1 MSTNARIS
9 LIGMYN
15 YEPKLFDALLLP
27 EGYDKETFI
36 NSLLLEHGE
45 KCVMY
50 SNPDFM
56 RNAIGVWGKKWE
68 LELSKIYEA
77 LTAKYDPI
85 YNYDRFEE
93 IEDGRTKQYTSKVV
107 GTRKA
112 TDKPDYT
119 DNTTHNETDNATHN
133 ETNNATHNE
142 TNNRTLGGTE
152 TYTASDT
159 NEHTVS
165 ADNSSAYQADS
176 KDMIINNDQTT
187 TNNTDNQTVNGTN
200 NQTVNGTNNQTVNAT
215 NNRRVQ
221 GTTQDLNETTG
232 TDTTDNEKETNKH
245 TAHIYGNVGVTT
257 SAQMVTEVLKQRF
270 TYNLYATATR
280 LFANELLIGIY

>member
-1 MSTNARIS
+1 MSTASRLS

-15 YEPKLFDALLLP
+15 YMPTLFDELTLP
-27 EGYDKETFI
+27 DGYDKDTFI

-56 RNAIGVWGKKWE
+56 RETIGVWAKKWE
-68 LELSKIYEA
+68 LELTKIYEA

-85 YNYDRFEE
+85 FNYDRFED
-93 IEDGRTKQYTSKVV
+93 IEDGRTKQHTSKVS
-107 GTRKA
+107 GSRKT
-112 TDKPDYT
+112 TDKPDFSDNISLNKT
-119 DNTTHNETDNATHN
+119 DN
-133 ETNNATHNE
+133 
-142 TNNRTLGGTE
+142 RTSGGTE
-152 TYTASDT
+152 TVTANDT

-176 KDMIINNDQTT
+176 KDMIINNDHTT
-187 TNNTDNQTVNGTN
+187 TSNTDNQTVN
-200 NQTVNGTNNQTVNAT
+200 AS
-215 NNRRVQ
+215 NNRHVQ

-232 TDTTDNEKETNKH
+232 TDTSDSESENNKH

-257 SAQMVTEVLKQRF
+257 SAQMVTEVIKQRF
-270 TYNLYATATR
+270 SINLYGTAIR

>member
-1 MSTNARIS
+1 MSTNARMS

-15 YEPKLFDALLLP
+15 YNPKLFDALLLP

-50 SNPDFM
+50 SDPDFM
-56 RNAIGVWGKKWE
+56 YAAIGVWGKKWE
-68 LELSKIYEA
+68 LELTKIYEA

-93 IEDGRTKQYTSKVV
+93 IEDGRTKDYTSKVS
-107 GTRKA
+107 GTRKT
-112 TDKPDYT
+112 TDRADYS
-119 DNTTHNETDNATHN
+119 DDTTHNETDN
-133 ETNNATHNE
+133 
-142 TNNRTLGGTE
+142 RTSNGTE
-152 TYTASDT
+152 TATANDT

-176 KDMIINNDQTT
+176 KDLINNNDKTT
-187 TNNTDNQTVNGTN
+187 TNNTDNQTI
-200 NQTVNGTNNQTVNAT
+200 NAS
-215 NNRRVQ
+215 NNRHVQ

-232 TDTTDNEKETNKH
+232 SDTTDNENETNKH
-245 TAHIYGNVGVTT
+245 TAHIYGNIGVTT
-257 SAQMVTEVLKQRF
+257 SAQMVTEVIRQRF
-270 TYNLYATATR
+270 SINLYATAAR

>member
-1 MSTNARIS
+1 MSTNARMS

-15 YEPKLFDALLLP
+15 YNPKLFDALLLP

-50 SNPDFM
+50 SDPDFM
-56 RNAIGVWGKKWE
+56 YAAIGEKKKKWE
-68 LELSKIYEA
+68 LELTKIYEA

-93 IEDGRTKQYTSKVV
+93 IEDGRTKDYTSKVS
-107 GTRKA
+107 GTRKT
-112 TDKPDYT
+112 TDRADYS
-119 DNTTHNETDNATHN
+119 DDTTHNETDN
-133 ETNNATHNE
+133 
-142 TNNRTLGGTE
+142 RTSNGTE
-152 TYTASDT
+152 TATANDT

-176 KDMIINNDQTT
+176 KDLINNNDKTT
-187 TNNTDNQTVNGTN
+187 TNNTDNQTI
-200 NQTVNGTNNQTVNAT
+200 NAS
-215 NNRRVQ
+215 NKRHVQ

-232 TDTTDNEKETNKH
+232 SDTTDNENETNKH
-245 TAHIYGNVGVTT
+245 TAHIYGNIGVTT
-257 SAQMVTEVLKQRF
+257 SAQMVTEVIRQRF
-270 TYNLYATATR
+270 SINLYATAAR

>member
-1 MSTNARIS
+1 MSTASRLS

-15 YEPKLFDALLLP
+15 YMPTLFDELTLP
-27 EGYDKETFI
+27 DGYNKETFI

-56 RNAIGVWGKKWE
+56 HDAIGVWSKKWE
-68 LELSKIYEA
+68 LELTKIYEA

-85 YNYDRFEE
+85 FNYDRYEE

-107 GTRKA
+107 GSRKA

-119 DNTTHNETDNATHN
+119 D
-133 ETNNATHNE
+133 NATHNE

-152 TYTASDT
+152 TFTASDT

-187 TNNTDNQTVNGTN
+187 TNNTDNQTVNGS
-200 NQTVNGTNNQTVNAT
+200 
-215 NNRRVQ
+215 NNRHVQ

-232 TDTTDNEKETNKH
+232 TDTSDSESENNKH
-245 TAHIYGNVGVTT
+245 TAHLYGNIGVTT
-257 SAQMVTEVLKQRF
+257 SAQMVTEILKQRF
-270 TYNLYATATR
+270 QYNLYATATR

>member
-1 MSTNARIS
+1 MSTNARLS

-15 YEPKLFDALLLP
+15 YMPTLFDALILP
-27 EGYDKETFI
+27 DGYNKETFI

-50 SNPDFM
+50 SDPDFM
-56 RNAIGVWGKKWE
+56 YSAIGIWGKKWE
-68 LELSKIYEA
+68 LELTKIYEA

-85 YNYDRFEE
+85 YNYDRFED

-107 GTRKA
+107 GSRKA

-119 DNTTHNETDNATHN
+119 DNTTHNETDNRTSSGN
-133 ETNNATHNE
+133 ETV
-142 TNNRTLGGTE
+142 
-152 TYTASDT
+152 TASDT

-176 KDMIINNDQTT
+176 KDLINNNDHTT
-187 TNNTDNQTVNGTN
+187 TSNTDNQTVN
-200 NQTVNGTNNQTVNAT
+200 AS

-221 GTTQDLNETTG
+221 GTTQDLSETTG
-232 TDTTDNEKETNKH
+232 TDTSDSESENNKH
-245 TAHIYGNVGVTT
+245 TAHIYGNIGVTT
-257 SAQMVTEVLKQRF
+257 SAQMVTEVIKQRF
-270 TYNLYATATR
+270 SINLYATAAR

>member
-1 MSTNARIS
+1 MSTASRLS

-15 YEPKLFDALLLP
+15 YMPTLFDELTLP
-27 EGYDKETFI
+27 DGYDKDTFI

-50 SNPDFM
+50 SDPDFM
-56 RNAIGVWGKKWE
+56 RDAIGVWCKKWD
-68 LELSKIYEA
+68 LELTKIYEA

-85 YNYDRFEE
+85 FNYDRYEN

-107 GTRKA
+107 GSRKA
-112 TDKPDYT
+112 TDKPNYS
-119 DNTTHNETDNATHN
+119 DNVAHNS
-133 ETNNATHNE
+133 TNNIIMN
-142 TNNRTLGGTE
+142 GTE
-152 TYTASDT
+152 TVIASDT

-176 KDMIINNDQTT
+176 KDLIVNNDQTT
-187 TNNTDNQTVNGTN
+187 TNSTDNQTVNGS
-200 NQTVNGTNNQTVNAT
+200 
-215 NNRRVQ
+215 NNRHVQ

-232 TDTTDNEKETNKH
+232 TDTSDNENETNKH
-245 TAHIYGNVGVTT
+245 TAHIYGNIGVTT
-257 SAQMVTEVLKQRF
+257 SAQMVSEVIRQRF
-270 TYNLYATATR
+270 SINLYVTATR

>member
-1 MSTNARIS
+1 MSTASRLS

-15 YEPKLFDALLLP
+15 YMPTLFDSLTLP
-27 EGYDKETFI
+27 DGYDKETFI

-50 SNPDFM
+50 TNPDFM
-56 RNAIGVWGKKWE
+56 HDAIGVWGKKWE
-68 LELSKIYEA
+68 LELTKIYEA

-85 YNYDRFEE
+85 FNYDRFEE

-107 GTRKA
+107 GSRKA

-119 DNTTHNETDNATHN
+119 DNTTHNETDNRTSSGN
-133 ETNNATHNE
+133 ETV
-142 TNNRTLGGTE
+142 
-152 TYTASDT
+152 TANDT

-176 KDMIINNDQTT
+176 KDLINNNDHTT
-187 TNNTDNQTVNGTN
+187 TSNTDNQTVN
-200 NQTVNGTNNQTVNAT
+200 AS

-232 TDTTDNEKETNKH
+232 TDTSDSESENNKH
-245 TAHIYGNVGVTT
+245 TAHIYGNIGVTT

>member
-1 MSTNARIS
+1 MSTNARMS

-15 YEPKLFDALLLP
+15 YNPKLFDALILP
-27 EGYDKETFI
+27 DGYDKETFI

-56 RNAIGVWGKKWE
+56 RDAIGVWGKKWE
-68 LELSKIYEA
+68 LELTKIYEA

-85 YNYDRFEE
+85 FNYDRFEE

-119 DNTTHNETDNATHN
+119 DNTTHNETD
-133 ETNNATHNE
+133 NATHNE

-187 TNNTDNQTVNGTN
+187 TNNTDNQTVNGS
-200 NQTVNGTNNQTVNAT
+200 NNQTVNAS

-221 GTTQDLNETTG
+221 GTTQDLSETTG
-232 TDTTDNEKETNKH
+232 TDTSDSESETNKH
-245 TAHIYGNVGVTT
+245 TAHIYGNIGVTT

>member
-1 MSTNARIS
+1 MSTNARLS
-9 LIGMYN
+9 LIGLYN
-15 YEPKLFDALLLP
+15 YMPTLFDALILP
-27 EGYDKETFI
+27 DGYNKETFV

-50 SNPDFM
+50 SDPDFM
-56 RNAIGVWGKKWE
+56 YAAIGVWGKKWE
-68 LELSKIYEA
+68 LELTKIYEA

-85 YNYDRFEE
+85 FNYDRYEE
-93 IEDGRTKQYTSKVV
+93 IEDGRTKAYTSKVV
-107 GTRKA
+107 GSRKT

-119 DNTTHNETDNATHN
+119 DTTTHNETDIAS
-133 ETNNATHNE
+133 HNE
-142 TNNRTLGGTE
+142 TNNRTINGTE
-152 TYTASDT
+152 TTTTNGT

-176 KDMIINNDQTT
+176 KDLITNSDHTT
-187 TNNTDNQTVNGTN
+187 TNSTDNQTVNGS
-200 NQTVNGTNNQTVNAT
+200 NNQTVNAS

-221 GTTQDLNETTG
+221 GTTQDLSETTG
-232 TDTTDNEKETNKH
+232 TDTSDSESENNKH
-245 TAHIYGNVGVTT
+245 TAHLYGNIGVTT

>member
-1 MSTNARIS
+1 MSTNARLS
-9 LIGMYN
+9 LIGLYN
-15 YEPKLFDALLLP
+15 YMPTLFDALILP
-27 EGYDKETFI
+27 DGYDKETFI

-50 SNPDFM
+50 SDPDFM
-56 RNAIGVWGKKWE
+56 YAAIGVWGKKWE
-68 LELSKIYEA
+68 LELTKIYEA

-85 YNYDRFEE
+85 FNYDRFEE
-93 IEDGRTKQYTSKVV
+93 IEDGRTKKYTSKVV
-107 GTRKA
+107 GSRKA
-112 TDKPDYT
+112 TDKPNYT
-119 DNTTHNETDNATHN
+119 DNATHNETDNVTHN

-152 TYTASDT
+152 TYKASDT

-176 KDMIINNDQTT
+176 KDMIINNNQTT
-187 TNNTDNQTVNGTN
+187 TNNTDNQTVNGS
-200 NQTVNGTNNQTVNAT
+200 NNQTVNASNNQT
-215 NNRRVQ
+215 VNALNNRHVQ

-232 TDTTDNEKETNKH
+232 TDTSDNENETNKH
-245 TAHIYGNVGVTT
+245 TAHIYGNIGVTT
-257 SAQMVTEVLKQRF
+257 SAQMVTEVIRQRF
-270 TYNLYATATR
+270 SINLYATAAR

>member
-1 MSTNARIS
+1 MSTASRLS

-15 YEPKLFDALLLP
+15 YMPSLFDELSLP
-27 EGYDKETFI
+27 DGYDKDTFI

-56 RNAIGVWGKKWE
+56 RDAIGVWGKKWE
-68 LELSKIYEA
+68 LELAKIYEA

-85 YNYDRFEE
+85 FNYDRFEDV
-93 IEDGRTKQYTSKVV
+93 EDGRTKQYTSKVT
-107 GTRKA
+107 GSRKA
-112 TDKPDYT
+112 TDKPDYS
-119 DNTTHNETDNATHN
+119 DNTTHNETDN
-133 ETNNATHNE
+133 
-142 TNNRTLGGTE
+142 RTANGTE
-152 TYTASDT
+152 TVTANDT

-187 TNNTDNQTVNGTN
+187 INNTDNQTVN
-200 NQTVNGTNNQTVNAT
+200 AS
-215 NNRRVQ
+215 NNRHVQ

-232 TDTTDNEKETNKH
+232 TDTSDSESENNKH
-245 TAHIYGNVGVTT
+245 TAHIYGNIGVTT

-270 TYNLYATATR
+270 QYNLYATATR

>member
-1 MSTNARIS
+1 MSTNARLS
-9 LIGMYN
+9 LIGLYN
-15 YEPKLFDALLLP
+15 YMPTLFDELSLP
-27 EGYDKETFI
+27 DGYNKETFI

-45 KCVMY
+45 KCVLY

-56 RNAIGVWGKKWE
+56 HDAIGVWGKKWE
-68 LELSKIYEA
+68 LELTKIYEA
-77 LTAKYDPI
+77 LTAKYNPI
-85 YNYDRFEE
+85 FNYDRFEE
-93 IEDGRTKQYTSKVV
+93 IEDGRTKDYTSKVS
-107 GTRKA
+107 GTRKT

-119 DNTTHNETDNATHN
+119 DNVSHNETGNTSY
-133 ETNNATHNE
+133 NE
-142 TNNRTLGGTE
+142 TNNRTANGTE
-152 TYTASDT
+152 TATANDT

-187 TNNTDNQTVNGTN
+187 TNNTDNQTVNGS
-200 NQTVNGTNNQTVNAT
+200 NNQTVNAS

-221 GTTQDLNETTG
+221 GTTQDLSETTG
-232 TDTTDNEKETNKH
+232 TDTSDSESETNKH
-245 TAHIYGNVGVTT
+245 TAHIYGNIGVTT

>member
-1 MSTNARIS
+1 
-9 LIGMYN
+9 MYN

-50 SNPDFM
+50 SDPDFM
-56 RNAIGVWGKKWE
+56 YAAIGVWGKKWE
-68 LELSKIYEA
+68 LELTKIYEA

-93 IEDGRTKQYTSKVV
+93 IEDGRTKDYTSKVS

-112 TDKPDYT
+112 TDKADYS
-119 DNTTHNETDNATHN
+119 DNTTHNETGNASY
-133 ETNNATHNE
+133 NE
-142 TNNRTLGGTE
+142 TNNRTANGTE
-152 TYTASDT
+152 TATANDT

-176 KDMIINNDQTT
+176 KDLIVNNDHTT
-187 TNNTDNQTVNGTN
+187 TNSTDNQTVNGSN
-200 NQTVNGTNNQTVNAT
+200 NNTVNGS
-215 NNRRVQ
+215 NNRHVQ
-221 GTTQDLNETTG
+221 GTTQDLNETSG
-232 TDTTDNEKETNKH
+232 TDTTDNENETNKH
-245 TAHIYGNVGVTT
+245 TAHIYGNIGVTT
-257 SAQMVTEVLKQRF
+257 SAQMVTEVIRQRF
-270 TYNLYATATR
+270 SINLYATAAR

>member
-1 MSTNARIS
+1 MSTMSRIT

-15 YEPKLFDALLLP
+15 YEPKLFDALILP

-50 SNPDFM
+50 SDPDFM
-56 RNAIGVWGKKWE
+56 YAAIGVWGKKWE
-68 LELSKIYEA
+68 LELTKIYEA

-93 IEDGRTKQYTSKVV
+93 IEDGRTKQYTSKMS
-107 GTRKA
+107 GTRKT

-119 DNTTHNETDNATHN
+119 DNATHSETDNATRN
-133 ETNNATHNE
+133 ESANNSYNE
-142 TNNRTLGGTE
+142 RDDRTSNGTE
-152 TYTASDT
+152 TATANDT

-176 KDMIINNDQTT
+176 KDLINNNERTT
-187 TNNTDNQTVNGTN
+187 TNNSDNRTVNGSNNNTVNTTN
-200 NQTVNGTNNQTVNAT
+200 NQTVNGS
-215 NNRRVQ
+215 NNRHVQ

-232 TDTTDNEKETNKH
+232 TDTSDNENETNKH
-245 TAHIYGNVGVTT
+245 TAHIYGNIGVTT
-257 SAQMVTEVLKQRF
+257 SSAMVAEVVKQR
-270 TYNLYATATR
+270 YQMNLYSTAGR

>member
-1 MSTNARIS
+1 MSTASRLT
-9 LIGMYN
+9 LIGLYN
-15 YEPKLFDALLLP
+15 FKPDLFEALILP
-27 EGYDKETFI
+27 NGYNKETFI
-36 NSLLLEHGE
+36 DSLLLEHGE

-50 SNPDFM
+50 ADPDFM
-56 RNAIGVWGKKWE
+56 YAAIGAWGAKWSLE
-68 LELSKIYEA
+68 LEKIYEA
-77 LTAKYDPI
+77 LSAKYDPI
-85 YNYDRFEE
+85 FNYDRFED

-107 GTRKA
+107 GSRKA

-119 DNTTHNETDNATHN
+119 DNMTHNETD
-133 ETNNATHNE
+133 NATHNE

-176 KDMIINNDQTT
+176 KDMINNNDQTT
-187 TNNTDNQTVNGTN
+187 TSNTDNQTVNGS
-200 NQTVNGTNNQTVNAT
+200 NNQTVNAS

-221 GTTQDLNETTG
+221 GTTQDLSETTG
-232 TDTTDNEKETNKH
+232 TDTSDSESETNKH

-257 SAQMVTEVLKQRF
+257 SAQMVTEVVKQRF
-270 TYNLYATATR
+270 KYNLYATATR
-280 LFANELLIGIY
+280 LFANELLLGIY

>member
-1 MSTNARIS
+1 MSTNARLS
-9 LIGMYN
+9 LIGLYN
-15 YEPKLFDALLLP
+15 YRPTLFDALILP
-27 EGYDKETFI
+27 DGYDKETFI

-50 SNPDFM
+50 SDPDFM
-56 RNAIGVWGKKWE
+56 YAAIGVWGKKWE
-68 LELSKIYEA
+68 LELTKIYEA

-93 IEDGRTKQYTSKVV
+93 IEDGRTKAYTSNMS
-107 GTRKA
+107 GTRKT
-112 TDKPDYT
+112 TDKQDYS
-119 DNTTHNETDNATHN
+119 DNTTHSETGNASHS
-133 ETNNATHNE
+133 E
-142 TNNRTLGGTE
+142 TNNRTVNGSE
-152 TYTASDT
+152 TATANDT

-165 ADNSSAYQADS
+165 ADNSSAYQAES
-176 KDMIINNDQTT
+176 KDMIINNDHTS
-187 TNNTDNQTVNGTN
+187 TNSTDNQTINGSN
-200 NQTVNGTNNQTVNAT
+200 NQTVNGS
-215 NNRRVQ
+215 NNRHVQ

-232 TDTTDNEKETNKH
+232 SNTTDNENETNKH
-245 TAHIYGNVGVTT
+245 TAHIYGNIGVTT